1 MAFVLFH
8 RKEKGTP
15 HVLRRYE
22 TLTGALIGMRVSNR
36 QAGWTRRATRCYT
49 NQTHMEWCRNEL
61 IEYDYGPYVVMYER
75 DYEDRYGLNDLV
87 EVTSL
92 MSGQKVQIPRK
103 DVGTCVDPSTERYW
117 TM

>member
-1 MAFVLFH
+1 MFVLIH

-22 TLTGALIGMRVSNR
+22 TLRGALTGMRVSNR
-36 QAGWTRRATRCYT
+36 NAGWMRTTRCYAIR
-49 NQTHMEWCRNEL
+49 THMEWCHNDRS
-61 IEYDYGPYVVMYER
+61 EYDYGPYVVMYER
-75 DYEDRYGLNDLV
+75 DYEDRYKLNDLV

-92 MSGQKVQIPRK
+92 MNGQTVQIPRK

-117 TM
+117 SM